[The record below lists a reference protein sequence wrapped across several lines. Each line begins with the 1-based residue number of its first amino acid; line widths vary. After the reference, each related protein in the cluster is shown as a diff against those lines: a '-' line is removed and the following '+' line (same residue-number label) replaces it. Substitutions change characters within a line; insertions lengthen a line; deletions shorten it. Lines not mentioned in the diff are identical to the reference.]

1 MNFLEYSNKT
11 QSNIIP
17 KEDFES
23 LVQETFAIIADNITK
38 SLGPMGSSAT
48 ILDGMMTEATKDG
61 YSILMKYCFHNRYKK
76 MIYNLI
82 KAPCTKMNNTVG
94 DGTTTAIALTNMLF
108 SRYKANKEVID
119 NLYRLPRTFVEVW
132 DSIIDEICNRVTA
145 MSKPVDPE
153 DYNTIY
159 SIAYVTSNGNHEVSN
174 NIAMTYKEAKTPAI
188 KQKDS
193 PTNKSYIESVDGF
206 EFPANLIDTIFIRN
220 QDLTAEEN
228 NISIMI
234 FDHKIDTDI
243 FTNIIVNVNE
253 IFKAM
258 NKKLLIIAPSYDA
271 YMCDTVLEQYI
282 KAQYRQYGRI
292 NLILAQY
299 NAAKLTK
306 YQLSDLSVILR
317 CKVINQAIVA
327 GINDML
333 NEKSMDEIIDNSISN
348 EEFEYAGIIGFAD
361 EALLSCNNGSIF
373 KVSDIESYD
382 RYQQTLDHARK
393 ELNDIKAKI
402 DYEKQSYAAKIHE
415 ANSRVLQLE
424 MKNYIYYIGADSE
437 LQKQIT
443 KDSVD
448 DVIKCVRSA
457 IKYGIVPG
465 CQLSIIRACINI
477 INEIKST
484 YFEDIDNPTEEEA
497 KLCTNTDKLKIEIAY
512 IIYTACLDL
521 YIKVLNG
528 PEDMGIIKMVDGYNE
543 VTNETKE
550 EFNKKVIDL
559 TNSILTNSIDKY
571 QVFDLEKMD
580 YNPNIITSA
589 ETDVMVLRSV
599 SELIKIL
606 ISGNQCIFLDSEIND
621 SHQETDEAFV

>member
-443 KDSVD
+443 RDSVD

-543 VTNETKE
+543 ITNETKE

-621 SHQETDEAFV
+621 SHQETVEAFV

>member
-621 SHQETDEAFV
+621 SHQETVEAFV